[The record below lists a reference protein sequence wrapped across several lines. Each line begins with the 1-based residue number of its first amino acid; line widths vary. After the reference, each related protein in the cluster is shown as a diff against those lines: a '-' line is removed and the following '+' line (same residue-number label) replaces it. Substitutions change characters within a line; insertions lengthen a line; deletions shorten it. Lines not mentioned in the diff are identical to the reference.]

1 MGITGNQL
9 KLKGSPYSCEATES
23 IGFVFVFW
31 GDCTYQVFCNNL
43 YSVFT
48 YQVFWILYSQI
59 RYSAPSRGANRH
71 IDLTDRLYIGGI
83 QVATCSNIDPDED
96 TFKWSI
102 FFEIWPMWPNIS
114 VEKEKS
120 RNPTRSEERQFG
132 STGLSQGLQQQKIQK
147 IQNTGLSKGFQT
159 IKYYKIQ
166 NTELSQG
173 FQQKGYSILGCLKVH
188 KEFCQPNA
196 NLSKVL
202 SKKYLAFILIFALFM
217 CRLVWDLSKTFSSSC
232 FENLHLLWMESGN
245 CMQNNTL
252 IETFPRNWFT
262 FWWIITNY
270 RKLFRKIKLQ

>member
-1 MGITGNQL
+1 MIN
-9 KLKGSPYSCEATES
+9 
-23 IGFVFVFW
+23 FFW
-31 GDCTYQVFCNNL
+31 NL
-43 YSVFT
+43 TNVTKHFSWKRKVA
-48 YQVFWILYSQI
+48 QSDKEWRAAV
-59 RYSAPSRGANRH
+59 
-71 IDLTDRLYIGGI
+71 RLYRA
-83 QVATCSNIDPDED
+83 VSRFATAKNTKNTKYWAVLRFSKN
-96 TFKWSI
+96 
-102 FFEIWPMWPNIS
+102 
-114 VEKEKS
+114 
-120 RNPTRSEERQFG
+120 
-132 STGLSQGLQQQKIQK
+132 KI
-147 IQNTGLSKGFQT
+147 IQNTGLSKGFQK

-270 RKLFRKIKLQ
+270 RKLFRKIKLH